1 MANPLN
7 PILELIIEIVAN
19 VRKNASPIEYAV
31 DIGSRIP
38 AIIQAS
44 QELGGAS
51 EEQLLIWS
59 GELADSLVG
68 IDGVFKYD
76 LPGLTP
82 EETEQFTDLLIKGI
96 QTKLLEAIQ
105 KGRPS

>member
-7 PILELIIEIVAN
+7 PILELVLEIIEN
-19 VRKNASPIEYAV
+19 VKKNATAIEYAV
-31 DIGSRIP
+31 DIGSRVP
-38 AIIQAS
+38 AIIQAA

-51 EEQLLIWS
+51 KEQLLAWS

-68 IDGVFKYD
+68 TDGVFKYD

-82 EETEQFTDLLIKGI
+82 EETEQFTDLLIKAI
-96 QTKLLEAIQ
+96 QTKLLEAIE
-105 KGRPS
+105 KGTPT